1 MATSILTRSGC
12 GPFGYQYLG
21 MQAYHLAICLFN
33 VQFNQEIKAW
43 LFLYQQNDDLIILP
57 ELIFVTVSFQTLFR
71 LINYSCLEYNY

>member
-57 ELIFVTVSFQTLFR
+57 ELIFCHSKFSNIIQTHKLFLFR
-71 LINYSCLEYNY
+71 I